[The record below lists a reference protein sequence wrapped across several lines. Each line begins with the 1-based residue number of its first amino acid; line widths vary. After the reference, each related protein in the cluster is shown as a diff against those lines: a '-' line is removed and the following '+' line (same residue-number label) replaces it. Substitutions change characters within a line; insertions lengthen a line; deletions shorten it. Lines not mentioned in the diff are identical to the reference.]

1 MFRLL
6 RELKPFKLSIAVA
19 LLLILIRSLT
29 ELYLPTLSAD
39 MVNIGIVNG
48 DIQYIRQV
56 GSRMLI
62 ITATGILAFIL
73 AGYLSSR
80 AAAGFARILRENVF
94 TRVESFSLHEFDR
107 FGTASLVNRTTNDIT
122 QVQNFVL
129 FGLRMMI
136 MAPMLSIG
144 CLTLAFSRDATL
156 TLVFVVVTPI
166 IFAVI
171 SLIIRKGFPLFRAMQ
186 AKLDRLNLIVREGL
200 TGIRV
205 IRAFNRDEYEKERFK
220 DANLDYAATGLR
232 VNRIMGVMTPLI
244 TLIMN
249 LAIIGIVWFG
259 GIRID
264 LGLTNVGDLMALIQY
279 SMQVMFSFIAISRI
293 FLVIP
298 RATAS
303 AARINEV
310 LDTFPEINDISAE
323 IQPERTEMETK
334 RGHVEFKDVTF
345 SYPEAERPVLSN
357 ISFRAAPGEIT
368 AIIGSTGSGKS
379 TLVSLMLRL
388 YDVDSGSILIDG
400 VDVREMTQKSL
411 RRLIGFVPQKTIL
424 FSGTIL
430 DNIRYGK
437 EDAGEEEVTRAAET
451 AQATGFISEMK
462 DGFASVIAQGGKNIS
477 GGQKQRLSIA
487 RALLRKARIYIFDD
501 SFSAL
506 DYTTEAR
513 LRTALSQE
521 MARSTVFIV
530 SQRVSTVRNA
540 DRIIVLEEGRVAGI
554 GSHAELTATCHVYR
568 EIVASQ
574 LSEEEIA

>member
-1 MFRLL
+1 MFKLL

-39 MVNIGIVNG
+39 MVNMGIVNG

-80 AAAGFARILRENVF
+80 AAAGFARILREKVF

-144 CLTLAFSRDATL
+144 CLALAFSRDATL

-171 SLIIRKGFPLFRAMQ
+171 SLIIRKGFPLFKAMQ

-220 DANLDYAATGLR
+220 HANLDYAATGLR
-232 VNRIMGVMTPLI
+232 VNRIMGAMTPLI

-249 LAIIGIVWFG
+249 LTIIGIVWFG
-259 GIRID
+259 GIRIE

-310 LDTFPEINDISAE
+310 LDTFPEIKDISGE
-323 IQPERTEMETK
+323 IQPERTQMKTK

-357 ISFRAAPGEIT
+357 ISFSAAPGEVT

-400 VDVREMTQKSL
+400 VDVREMNQKSL

-437 EDAGEEEVTRAAET
+437 EDAGEEEVIRAAET

-462 DGFASVIAQGGKNIS
+462 NGFSTVIAQGGKNIS

-487 RALLRKARIYIFDD
+487 RALLRKALIYIFDD

-506 DYTTEAR
+506 DYATEAR
-513 LRTALSQE
+513 LQTALSQE
-521 MARSTVFIV
+521 MARSTVFII

>member
-1 MFRLL
+1 M
-6 RELKPFKLSIAVA
+6 V
-19 LLLILIRSLT
+19 RSLA

-48 DIQYIRQV
+48 DIKYILQI

-62 ITATGILAFIL
+62 ITAAGTFAFIL
-73 AGYLSSR
+73 AGYLTSR
-80 AAAGFARILRENVF
+80 AAAGYARLLREKVF
-94 TRVESFSLHEFDR
+94 SRVESFSLQEFDQ
-107 FGTASLVNRTTNDIT
+107 FGTASLVNRTTNDIM
-122 QVQNFVL
+122 QVQSFVI
-129 FGLRMMI
+129 FALRMMV
-136 MAPMLSIG
+136 MAPILSIG
-144 CLTLAFSRDATL
+144 CIVLAFSRDAKL
-156 TLVFVVVTPI
+156 AMVFVVATPVI
-166 IFAVI
+166 LTVIFV
-171 SLIIRKGFPLFRAMQ
+171 IIRKSLPLFRTMQ
-186 AKLDRLNLIVREGL
+186 KKLDRLNLIVREGL

-205 IRAFNRDEYEKERFK
+205 IRAFNRDGYEKKRFET
-220 DANLDYAATGLR
+220 ANFEYAATGLR
-232 VNRIMGVMTPLI
+232 VNRIMGAMTPLI

-264 LGLTNVGDLMALIQY
+264 LGFTNVGDLMALIQY
-279 SMQVMFSFIAISRI
+279 AMQVMFSFVAIARI

-310 LDTFPEINDISAE
+310 LSTNPKILDGPSEE
-323 IQPERTEMETK
+323 RQHQIQKTL
-334 RGHVEFKDVTF
+334 GHVEFKDVTF
-345 SYPEAERPVLSN
+345 SYPEAETPVLSN
-357 ISFRAAPGEIT
+357 ISFCAGPGEVT

-379 TLVSLMLRL
+379 TLVHLMLRL

-400 VDVREMTQKSL
+400 VDVRELPQKSL
-411 RRLIGFVPQKTIL
+411 REKIGFVPQKSVL
-424 FSGTIL
+424 FSGTIM

-437 EDAGEEEVTRAAET
+437 EDAGSEEVARAAEI

-462 DGFASVIAQGGKNIS
+462 DGFSSPVAQGGKNLS
-477 GGQKQRLSIA
+477 GGQKQRLAIA
-487 RALLRKARIYIFDD
+487 RALLKKAAIYIFDD

-513 LRTALSQE
+513 LRGALAQETAG
-521 MARSTVFIV
+521 STVFII
-530 SQRVSTVRNA
+530 SQRVNTVRNA
-540 DRIIVLEEGRVAGI
+540 DRIIVLDEGRIAGI
-554 GSHAELTATCHVYR
+554 GSHAELTASCRVYR